1 MSNKTEIDAVATHP
15 IQSWVWGEFR
25 KAWGNEVVRFN
36 FGQITLHKVPLINY
50 KIGVF
55 EKGPIPTKDM
65 LEELISYGN
74 KNNLIFIKL
83 EPNLIKTTNNITQ
96 FEKLISILKAEGCV
110 KGRRLFTPESF
121 WVDLTKSE
129 EDLLK
134 SFSSKT
140 RYNIRVAQR
149 HGVVIEEDNSP
160 KAFEKYLELS
170 FATSKRQRFF
180 AHTTEYHRLMW
191 KHLHQLP
198 IENSEPPIAKL
209 LTAKYKG
216 EIITAWILFVW
227 HDFLYY
233 PYGASSD
240 KYKNV
245 MASNLMMWEAIRF
258 GKSLGLKTFDL
269 WGREPGKGFTRFKE
283 GYNPKVVEFIGTWD
297 LVINKSIYFIYRIAE
312 NVRWFLLKKILTFL
326 R

>member
-1 MSNKTEIDAVATHP
+1 MLNKTEIDTVATHP

-25 KAWGNEVVRFN
+25 KAWGNEVVRFK
-36 FGQITLHKVPLINY
+36 FGQITLHKIPFFIY
-50 KIGVF
+50 KI
-55 EKGPIPTKDM
+55 
-65 LEELISYGN
+65 
-74 KNNLIFIKL
+74 
-83 EPNLIKTTNNITQ
+83 EPNMVKTPGNLQI
-96 FEKLISILKAEGCV
+96 FEKLIILLKTNGCV

-129 EDLLK
+129 EELLQ

-149 HGVVIEEDNSP
+149 HGVVVREDNST
-160 KAFEKYLELS
+160 KAFEKYLDLT
-170 FATSKRQRFF
+170 FQPSKRQGFF
-180 AHTTEYHRLMW
+180 AHTKKYHRLMW
-191 KHLHQLP
+191 KYLHQMQTDD
-198 IENSEPPIAKL
+198 SKPPISRL
-209 LTAKYKG
+209 LVAIYKG
-216 EIITAWILFVW
+216 EIIATWIVFVW

-297 LVINKSIYFIYRIAE
+297 LVINKPIYFIYRIAE
-312 NVRWFLLKKILTFL
+312 NIRWFLLKKILTYW